1 MTTKDMARKL
11 RRLAGNTRMQ
21 ILNHKDCMFLVEV
34 SARLDELEERIAI
47 MAEGREA
54 TEEQLTFLP
63 KARLLTLDEIEAA
76 PDGSVLW
83 EEVRIDWQKFAG
95 PPETQ
100 AFVRESTVDV
110 DIAPVEK
117 MGEKLNGSGCVTY
130 IQPKMFGDHN
140 SDWIR
145 YWDARPTDQERE
157 AEPWQ

>member
-21 ILNHKDCMFLVEV
+21 ILNHQDCMFLVEV
-34 SARLDELEERIAI
+34 SARLDELEERVAI
-47 MAEGREA
+47 MTEGREP
-54 TEEQLTFLP
+54 TQEQLRFPP
-63 KARLLTLDEIEAA
+63 KARLLTLDEIAAA

-117 MGEKLNGSGCVTY
+117 VGEQLNGSGCVTY

-157 AEPWQ
+157 AAAWA